1 MDGGVAVTAAIKTG
15 TYTVG
20 IEKVIAETPEV
31 HTFRL
36 RFAPG
41 TDFNFIPGQFV
52 MLNFPDDPKTTR
64 AYSISSSPLE
74 KGYVDVT
81 LNKVAKL
88 TTRLFELKGGEKLVA
103 RGPFGKWIY
112 TDDIAHAVLISGGAG
127 ITPFRCI
134 ARYVLGKKLPNKL
147 TVMHSSRTPDD
158 IIYYK
163 EWEELAAHPNIRIYH
178 TITRPHLMKPGQVWD
193 GPTGRITIET
203 LQREIVDFFQATYY
217 MCGPNQLIESLS
229 KALEEKGVDRSR
241 IRYEK
246 WGKF

>member
-1 MDGGVAVTAAIKTG
+1 MSAAIQAG
-15 TYTVG
+15 TYNVK
-20 IEKVIAETPEV
+20 IEEIVRETPGV

-36 RFAPG
+36 RFAAG
-41 TDFNFIPGQFV
+41 TDFNFIPGQFL
-52 MLNFPDDPKTTR
+52 MLSFPEDPKTTR

-81 LNKVAKL
+81 LNKVAKFSS
-88 TTRLFELKGGEKLVA
+88 RLFKLKGGENLTAK
-103 RGPFGKWIY
+103 GPFGKWTY
-112 TDDIAHAVLISGGAG
+112 TDDVAHAVLISGGAG

-134 ARYVLGKKLPNKL
+134 ARYVVGKKLPNRL

-158 IIYYK
+158 IIYRRQ
-163 EWEELAAHPNIRIYH
+163 WDELAGHPNIRVYH
-178 TITRPHLMKPGQVWD
+178 TITRPHLMRPGEAWD

-203 LQREIVDFFQATYY
+203 LQREIEDFFEAAYY
-217 MCGPNQLIESLS
+217 LCGPNQLIESLS
-229 KALEEKGVDRSR
+229 KALEEKGVDKSR